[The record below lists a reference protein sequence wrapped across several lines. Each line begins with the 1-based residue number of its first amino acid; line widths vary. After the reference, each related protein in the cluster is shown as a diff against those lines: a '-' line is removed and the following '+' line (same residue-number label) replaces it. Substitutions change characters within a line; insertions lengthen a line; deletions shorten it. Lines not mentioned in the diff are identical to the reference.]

1 MTLLILSLIGSFILA
16 ISGALLAER
25 LNGAIPIIGTF
36 FSLNLSHNRGIAFS
50 ILLPSPLQEI
60 LVIAALILVCVIA
73 FRSPI
78 NRMAAVAFGLIIG
91 GAAANL
97 LNRAVFGWVTDYIS
111 VGSFP
116 VFNLADSAIT
126 VGAIL
131 IIVENLAT
139 SRRKNPPM
147 V

>member
-1 MTLLILSLIGSFILA
+1 MTLLILSIIGSFTLA
-16 ISGALLAER
+16 VSGALLAER
-25 LNGAIPIIGTF
+25 LTAAVPILGTF

-91 GAAANL
+91 GALANL
-97 LNRAVFGWVTDYIS
+97 LNRAVFGWVTDYIA

-116 VFNLADSAIT
+116 IFNLADSAIT

-131 IIVENLAT
+131 IIVENLVIGW
-139 SRRKNPPM
+139 RKKPPM